1 MGVKEKQPEKG
12 PWQRTMLDVKL
23 PATAQAFHPRA

>member
-12 PWQRTMLDVKL
+12 PRQRTMLDVKL
-23 PATAQAFHPRA
+23 PATILAYHPRA